1 MKYQENCN
9 EISVKWNCVSMERS
23 KDYNFNF
30 SCKVPTSFLPKIWCQ
45 LSFWL
50 TFVLRHCLSLH
61 NLYCS
66 FPLFS
71 SCCSQILHLKFFV
84 FFQSLNLLFNMINV
98 HLTKLFLNLLLICE
112 LLLMLFLQMLCIHH
126 SQSQDIC

>member
-9 EISVKWNCVSMERS
+9 GISVKWNCVSMERS

-30 SCKVPTSFLPKIWCQ
+30 SCKVPISFLPKIWCQ

-71 SCCSQILHLKFFV
+71 SCCSQILNLKFFV
-84 FFQSLNLLFNMINV
+84 FSSLNLLFNMINV

-112 LLLMLFLQMLCIHH
+112 LLKELFLQMLCIRH
-126 SQSQDIC
+126 SQ